1 MYNDN
6 PKEFIKNLNYACR
19 LIIDLKKNDDE
30 LSVAKN
36 HYIQIQNDLNDI
48 EKNFNLNSNK
58 LYSENTKKNEK
69 IKENAERHIKD
80 MYNKIQKVFL
90 AIIFIVL
97 SIISAVNIFLY
108 GYDKIQKSY
117 FPIKYGLVSF
127 FQTIEIILL
136 ILGKIILLILL
147 LAVSIFICYL
157 IALLISTLIT
167 SLAFLIYKHSSI
179 FKRYD
184 QKLRE
189 KIDLNNHNTN
199 QKIFINK
206 NRKENIINNRRC
218 ELTAISDEINN
229 IDSKINDLKTKLN
242 NSILPQEYSQYWNE
256 VDINEKGYNLVNF
269 SHLTQIYE
277 LDYLLFAFKQFL
289 GKDLK
294 FKKLISKSSV
304 LTNNEFNSYKQL
316 LNIIQGNNH
325 DYNVFGSIRLID
337 LFYPIDDENDKKL
350 KEVKEFIINKQI
362 DFALISNSKNKVI
375 LLIELDDYSH
385 LDFDR
390 IQRDLYI
397 NILLCNKGYKLLR
410 TDNHNNLSDKIIKA
424 LDTNSPNIIY
434 DYSQKFEKEY
444 KERLHYYVMN
454 PPKK

>member
-6 PKEFIKNLNYACR
+6 PKEFIKKLNYACK
-19 LIIDLKKNDDE
+19 LIIEFKNNSKE
-30 LSVAKN
+30 LSVAEN
-36 HYIQIQNDLNDI
+36 HYKQVENDINDI
-48 EKNFNLNSNK
+48 EKIFNLNSNE
-58 LYSENTKKNEK
+58 LYSENIKKNEK
-69 IKENAERHIKD
+69 IKENAETHIKD
-80 MYNKIQKVFL
+80 MYTKIQKVFFV
-90 AIIFIVL
+90 IIFIAL
-97 SIISAVNIFLY
+97 SVISAVNIFLY
-108 GYDKIQKSY
+108 AYDKIQKSY

-127 FQTIEIILL
+127 FQRIEIILL
-136 ILGKIILLILL
+136 IFGKIILFILL

-157 IALLISTLIT
+157 IALFISAFIT
-167 SLAFLIYKHSSI
+167 SLVFLVYKHSSR
-179 FKRYD
+179 FKRYNK
-184 QKLRE
+184 KLKE

-199 QKIFINK
+199 QKFFSIK
-206 NRKENIINNRRC
+206 YRKENILNKRRR
-218 ELTAISDEINN
+218 ELTAISDEIININN
-229 IDSKINDLKTKLN
+229 KTNDLKTKLN

-256 VDINEKGYNLVNF
+256 VCINEKGYNLVNF

-294 FKKLISKSSV
+294 FKKLNSKSSV

-337 LFYPIDDENDKKL
+337 LFYPINDENDKKL

-362 DFALISNSKNKVI
+362 DFALISNSNNKVI
-375 LLIELDDYSH
+375 LLIELDDSSH
-385 LDFDR
+385 LGFDR

-434 DYSQKFEKEY
+434 DYSQEFEKEY

>member
-6 PKEFIKNLNYACR
+6 PKEFIKKLNYACK
-19 LIIDLKKNDDE
+19 LIIDLQKNNQW
-30 LSVAKN
+30 LSEARN
-36 HYIQIQNDLNDI
+36 HYIQIQNEVKDI
-48 EKNFNLNSNK
+48 EKNFDSVSNE

-80 MYNKIQKVFL
+80 MYTKIQKVL
-90 AIIFIVL
+90 SVIIFIAL
-97 SIISAVNIFLY
+97 SVISAVNIFLY
-108 GYDKIQKSY
+108 GYDKVQKSY

-127 FQTIEIILL
+127 FQSIQIILL
-136 ILGKIILLILL
+136 IIGKVLLFILLF
-147 LAVSIFICYL
+147 AASIIICSL
-157 IALLISTLIT
+157 IALIISTLIT
-167 SLAFLIYKHSSI
+167 SIVFLVYKHSSR
-179 FKRYD
+179 FKKYN
-184 QKLRE
+184 QKLKE
-189 KIDLNNHNTN
+189 EINFNNHNTN
-199 QKIFINK
+199 QDFFANK
-206 NRKENIINNRRC
+206 HRKQNILNDRRC
-218 ELTAISDEINN
+218 ELTAISDKINN
-229 IDSKINDLKTKLN
+229 IENKINDLKNKLN
-242 NSILPQEYSQYWNE
+242 NSILPQEYSQYWDK

-294 FKKLISKSSV
+294 FKKLNSKSSV

-316 LNIIQGNNH
+316 LNIIQGNYH

-362 DFALISNSKNKVI
+362 DFALISNRNNKVI
-375 LLIELDDYSH
+375 LLIELDDSSH

-397 NILLCNKGYKLLR
+397 NILLCSKGYKLLR
-410 TDNHNNLSDKIIKA
+410 TDNHNNLSDKIKKA

-434 DYSQKFEKEY
+434 DYSQEFEKEY
-444 KERLHYYVMN
+444 KERLHYYVIN